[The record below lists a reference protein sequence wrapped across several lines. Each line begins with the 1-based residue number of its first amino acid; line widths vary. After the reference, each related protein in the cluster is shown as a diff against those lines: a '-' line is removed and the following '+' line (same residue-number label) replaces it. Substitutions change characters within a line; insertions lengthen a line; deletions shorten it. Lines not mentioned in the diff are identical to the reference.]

1 MNLFYKKRAIRTPL
15 AILSLLGAVGAV
27 LLMLYQFWIGLF
39 FAVIFA
45 MALAMAWKME
55 NESYQETEKYIETL
69 SYRMKKV
76 GEEALLELPIGI
88 ILLNDKY
95 LIEWV
100 NPFVSSIFPDETWI
114 GTDLYDMNEGFRQ
127 ITKEDNE
134 QEVITL
140 NNRSYRVYYKPEEKL
155 LYLFDVT

>member
-55 NESYQETEKYIETL
+55 NES
-69 SYRMKKV
+69 
-76 GEEALLELPIGI
+76 LL
-88 ILLNDKY
+88 KRY
-95 LIEWV
+95 LIE
-100 NPFVSSIFPDETWI
+100 
-114 GTDLYDMNEGFRQ
+114 
-127 ITKEDNE
+127 
-134 QEVITL
+134 
-140 NNRSYRVYYKPEEKL
+140 
-155 LYLFDVT
+155 